1 MKPATISDIKKA
13 LTLLNHQELSDIC
26 LRMAK
31 FRKENK
37 ELLTFLI
44 FEADNQALYI
54 KNAKEEIRQQLSQMS
69 YSNIYLAKKTIRKVL
84 RTVDKYIKFAASKQV
99 EVELLMYYC
108 DLLDSC
114 GLPIHDHPV
123 TANIY
128 QRQINKIDKALSTL
142 HEDLQYDY
150 GEEFERLKNAGMA
163 DE

>member
-13 LTLLNHQELSDIC
+13 LALLNQKELSDLC
-26 LRMAK
+26 LRLAK
-31 FRKENK
+31 YRKENK
-37 ELLTFLI
+37 ELLSFLI

-54 KNAKEEIRQQLSQMS
+54 KNAKEEIRHQLSLMS
-69 YSNIYLAKKTIRKVL
+69 HSNIYLAKKTIRKVL
-84 RTVDKYIKFAASKQV
+84 RTVDKYIKFAGLKQT

-108 DLLDSC
+108 DLLNSC

-128 QRQINKIDKALSTL
+128 QRQINKIEKALSTL

-150 GEEFERLKNAGMA
+150 GEEFERMKRAGGG
-163 DE
+163 